1 MSEFSDEGVGES
13 DLWPVISIS
22 SENCVVQAKII
33 YARLPLTIVFLPRVN
48 ANWSRSRLNSLIVCL
63 GVDNWGVEVESQ
75 WNKN

>member
-48 ANWSRSRLNSLIVCL
+48 AN
-63 GVDNWGVEVESQ
+63 
-75 WNKN
+75 